1 VEPMMRSDRNPS
13 IAVAV
18 LVCEPE
24 AVVS

>member
-1 VEPMMRSDRNPS
+1 MMRSDRNPS

-24 AVVS
+24 AVIS